1 MLIFAERA
9 KPLRLIYCGDV
20 VARAGREAV
29 LNNLDVLKQT
39 YKPDFIIVNV
49 ENAAHGFGAT
59 PGICRDFLAQGA
71 DALVTGNHVWQ
82 QRELIP
88 FLDECKKIVRPLNYP
103 EDLPG
108 KGYCEVET
116 PNGKKLLIIQLL
128 GRLFM
133 EAVDCPVAAVDKLLK
148 NYALGKNV
156 DAIFVDIHAEAT
168 SEKLALGCY
177 LDGRVSAVIGSHTHV
192 PTNDAKIWPHGTAY
206 LTDVGMCGDYDSVL
220 GFDKQEPINRLARKY
235 TGGRLTPAKG
245 KGTLCA
251 VLVDTDVQTGLSTHI
266 ETIKI

>member
-1 MLIFAERA
+1 MLIFTESLLM
-9 KPLRLIYCGDV
+9 KFIYCGDV

-29 LNNLDVLKQT
+29 LNNLDALKQK
-39 YKPDFIIVNV
+39 YLPDFVIVNI

-59 PGICRDFLAQGA
+59 PGICRDFLDKGV

-88 FLDECKKIVRPLNYP
+88 FLDECKRIVRPLNYP
-103 EDLPG
+103 EVLPG
-108 KGYCEVET
+108 KGFCEIET
-116 PNGKKLLIIQLL
+116 ANGKKLLIIQVL

-133 EAVDCPVAAVDKLLK
+133 EAVDCPVATIDKLLK
-148 NYALGKNV
+148 NYTLGKNV

-168 SEKLALGCY
+168 SEKLAFGCY

-192 PTNDAKIWPHGTAY
+192 PTADAKIWPGGTAY
-206 LTDVGMCGDYDSVL
+206 MTDVGMCGDYDSVL

-245 KGTLCA
+245 TGTLCA
-251 VLVDTDVQTGLSTHI
+251 VLVETDDATGLAI
-266 ETIKI
+266 RVEPIQI